1 MNINDYCHNV
11 KRKIQF
17 VIILINLICFL
28 IISFY
33 INKKDLNYNEYTNLP
48 KLLSNCY
55 ILITLLIM
63 LIHSIYPKIAFF
75 VIKDNFSILTNDKGK
90 VIIILFIGILFWTSN
105 NRIHTLFCI
114 VNFIS
119 FFILLL
125 CEYICDCKFVI
136 KLEGNF
142 NNNDGNEK
150 KNTEENNISKSNNF
164 NNALIMNQH
173 IIQKQKKNESN
184 VPFFENIQENYFE
197 NIKQVNLKAE
207 NSTKK

>member
-1 MNINDYCHNV
+1 MNINDYFHNV

-55 ILITLLIM
+55 ILIILLIM
-63 LIHSIYPKIAFF
+63 LIHSIYPKIVFF
-75 VIKDNFSILTNDKGK
+75 VIKDNFSILTNDRGK

-136 KLEGNF
+136 KLEGHF

-197 NIKQVNLKAE
+197 NIKQVNLNAE
-207 NSTKK
+207 NSTK

>member
-1 MNINDYCHNV
+1 
-11 KRKIQF
+11 
-17 VIILINLICFL
+17 
-28 IISFY
+28 
-33 INKKDLNYNEYTNLP
+33 
-48 KLLSNCY
+48 
-55 ILITLLIM
+55 M
-63 LIHSIYPKIAFF
+63 LIHSIYPKIVFF
-75 VIKDNFSILTNDKGK
+75 VIKDNFSILTNDRGK

-119 FFILLL
+119 FFVLLL
-125 CEYICDCKFVI
+125 FEFIRDCKFVI
-136 KLEGNF
+136 KLEGHF

-164 NNALIMNQH
+164 NNALIMNQQ
-173 IIQKQKKNESN
+173 IIQKQKKNDSN

-207 NSTKK
+207 SSTK